1 MKPKETEE
9 WNEIYLNPLGK
20 VPWHSDKAP
29 KSLTK
34 AIKKIKKGLALDICC
49 GAGTSS
55 IYLSKNGFKVKGID
69 ISERAIEIAKD
80 RAKKEEADIDFKTGD
95 ALELKE
101 KNKFDFVF
109 DRGCFHHIDKKDRS
123 KFIKKIYNI
132 LEKNGRYQLMAFS
145 DRNNFD
151 KSLKKKEIINIFS
164 KYFNIGKIKE
174 EAHTEPN
181 NNRVY
186 LYSALMTKVG
196 G

>member
-29 KSLTK
+29 KSLIK
-34 AIKKIKKGLALDICC
+34 AIKKIKKGLALDVCC
-49 GAGTSS
+49 GAGTNS

-80 RAKKEEADIDFKTGD
+80 RAKKEEADIDFRTGD
-95 ALELKE
+95 VLELKE
-101 KNKFDFVF
+101 KNKFDLVF
-109 DRGCFHHIDKKDRS
+109 DRGCFHHISKNHRS
-123 KFIKKIYNI
+123 KFANKIYNV
-132 LEKNGRYQLMAFS
+132 LKKNGTYHLMAFS
-145 DRNNFD
+145 DRNNFE
-151 KSLKKKEIINIFS
+151 KSLSRKDIINSFS

-174 EAHTEPN
+174 ETHVEPN
-181 NNRVY
+181 KNKVY
-186 LYSALMTKVG
+186 LYNALMTKVG